1 MAAVILLLL
10 VLLFLLWF
18 LKSAK
23 KPDGGFGTRVEV
35 PGFEP
40 IPRPVDNFVEP
51 PRQEVV
57 IGVRRNAMGVPTDVD
72 IGRPDLTL
80 GPGEQ
85 VAWKDGVSKGNEGGK
100 VEIRLSPNSTPFG
113 GSSFAIARGGVALS
127 GKPVRQPAARASRR
141 YTVFV
146 TTPDGYL
153 LDKTASLTTLGRQ
166 TGQGEGQH
174 MNRAMLMDQPISP
187 GGFGERIEDPNFEP
201 IDRPTDN
208 FVEPL
213 RKEVRVSVV
222 RNERGEIT
230 DIVVSPDDLPL
241 GRGEQAAWSAG
252 PSSGNEGGKLEILFA
267 SNATPFGGGVFVTA
281 RGGTALSGAPLAGGV
296 FEYRVLVTTPDGIFQ
311 KREANA
317 RITVSG
323 F

>member
-18 LKSAK
+18 LKKAK

-35 PGFEP
+35 PGFQP
-40 IPRPVDNFVEP
+40 IPRPTDNFVEP

-57 IGVRRNAMGVPTDVD
+57 IGVRRNAMGVPIDVD

-80 GPGEQ
+80 GAGEQ
-85 VAWKDGVSKGNEGGK
+85 AAWRDGVSRGNEGGK
-100 VEIRLSPNSTPFG
+100 VEIRFSPNSAPFG
-113 GSSFAIARGGVALS
+113 GSSFATARGGVALS
-127 GKPVRQPAARASRR
+127 GRPVRQPAARTTRR

-166 TGQGEGQH
+166 DDQGEGQY
-174 MNRAMLMDQPISP
+174 MNAAMLTDQPVPP
-187 GGFGERIEDPNFEP
+187 GGFGERIEDPDFEP

-208 FVEPL
+208 FVEPF

-222 RNERGEIT
+222 RNEQGEVI
-230 DIVVSPDDLPL
+230 DIVVTPDDLPL
-241 GRGEQAAWSAG
+241 GPGEQAAWSAG
-252 PSSGNEGGKLEILFA
+252 SSEREGGKLEILFA

-281 RGGTALSGAPLAGGV
+281 RGGTALSGAPIAGGV